1 MPFNTNEKEL
11 KRHLICRSLEIWWWW
26 KQREEVGERRDEDL
40 ELFEAARERQKRQGK
55 ESDCQALFL
64 YINVVWILSIVHI
77 KLFFLSESPDKNIP
91 SLHLVFSAMW
101 VHQRGKIS
109 MVPTTLLTFH
119 VEKNCSTR
127 NVGCFPQRTVPFTRR
142 DYIFVWFKP
151 INNWS
156 RPLYGWLCIQEHVL

>member
-1 MPFNTNEKEL
+1 MRKNWRDTLFVEALNYDDDGKKGRRL
-11 KRHLICRSLEIWWWW
+11 VR
-26 KQREEVGERRDEDL
+26 REMRIKSYLRRIERDKKT
-40 ELFEAARERQKRQGK
+40 REGVWLPG
-55 ESDCQALFL
+55 LFL

-77 KLFFLSESPDKNIP
+77 KLFFLSQSPDKNIP

-109 MVPTTLLTFH
+109 MVPTTVFTFH

-151 INNWS
+151 FNRWA
-156 RPLYGWLCIQEHVL
+156 RLLYGSLCIQEHVL